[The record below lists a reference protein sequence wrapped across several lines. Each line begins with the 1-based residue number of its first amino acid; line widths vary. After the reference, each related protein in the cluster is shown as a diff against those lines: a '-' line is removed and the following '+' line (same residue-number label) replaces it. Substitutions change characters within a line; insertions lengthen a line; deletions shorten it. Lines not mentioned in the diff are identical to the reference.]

1 MLKGNIY
8 SRPTCDFS
16 NCSDCSGNKVLCVTW
31 MWDDYGV
38 TWMRDDYGVTWMW
51 NDYGV
56 TWMWNDYGVTWM
68 WDDHGVTW
76 MRDDYGV
83 TWMWNDYGVT
93 WMWDDYG
100 SFLLRR
106 RCDTAG
112 YHRYDIKCHVRYMY
126 SLY

>member
-1 MLKGNIY
+1 MLKDNIY

-38 TWMRDDYGVTWMW
+38 TWMWDNYCVA
-51 NDYGV
+51 
-56 TWMWNDYGVTWM
+56 WM
-68 WDDHGVTW
+68 WD
-76 MRDDYGV
+76 
-83 TWMWNDYGVT
+83 DYGVT

-106 RCDTAG
+106 RFYVLWV
-112 YHRYDIKCHVRYMY
+112 YHQQDYRICYRSVITIMLVTLLHLMLRNLYACFSKVALTNIVIMQMY
-126 SLY
+126 T